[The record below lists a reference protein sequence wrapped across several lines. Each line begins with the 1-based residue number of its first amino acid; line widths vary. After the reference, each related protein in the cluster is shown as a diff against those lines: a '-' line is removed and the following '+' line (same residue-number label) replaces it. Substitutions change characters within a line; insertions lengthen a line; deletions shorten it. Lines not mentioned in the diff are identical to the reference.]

1 MKITV
6 NIDDQELI
14 EAAKEVAI
22 RRIADDISG
31 GFRAGNIYKN
41 AVKECIREVI
51 KQNID
56 DLSSR
61 AVTAA
66 SKAIENKAAI
76 KKMFD
81 KVLTEA
87 DKEG

>member
-14 EAAKEVAI
+14 EAAKEAAI
-22 RRIADDISG
+22 RRIADDIFG
-31 GFRAGNIYKN
+31 GFRARNIYKN

-66 SKAIENKAAI
+66 SKTIENKAAI

>member
-22 RRIADDISG
+22 RRIADDIFSSYRSG
-31 GFRAGNIYKN
+31 HYYKT
-41 AVKECIREVI
+41 VIKECVREAI
-51 KQNID
+51 KSDID
-56 DLSSR
+56 ELSER
-61 AVTAA
+61 AVAA
-66 SKAIENKAAI
+66 AAKTVENKAI

-87 DKEG
+87 GKEG

>member
-6 NIDDQELI
+6 NIDDQEMI
-14 EAAKEVAI
+14 EAAKEIAI
-22 RRIADDISG
+22 QRIAVDIFSNL
-31 GFRAGNIYKN
+31 RSGNIYKN
-41 AVKECIREVI
+41 AIKECIREVI

-66 SKAIENKAAI
+66 SKTIENKAI

>member
-14 EAAKEVAI
+14 KAAKEVAI
-22 RRIADDISG
+22 RRIADDIFS

-51 KQNID
+51 RQNID
-56 DLSSR
+56 DLSGR

-66 SKAIENKAAI
+66 AETIKNRAI
-76 KKMFD
+76 KKIFD
-81 KVLTEA
+81 KVLIEA
-87 DKEG
+87 DKED

>member
-22 RRIADDISG
+22 RRIADDIFS
-31 GFRAGNIYKN
+31 RIYEGNIYKN
-41 AVKECIREVI
+41 AVKECIREAI
-51 KQNID
+51 RQNID
-56 DLSSR
+56 DLSNR

-66 SKAIENKAAI
+66 AKTIENKAM
-76 KKMFD
+76 KKMLD
-81 KVLTEA
+81 KVLNEE
-87 DKEG
+87 D

>member
-1 MKITV
+1 MEITV

-22 RRIADDISG
+22 RRIADDILF

-41 AVKECIREVI
+41 AAKECIREVI
-51 KQNID
+51 RQNID
-56 DLSSR
+56 DLSDR

-66 SKAIENKAAI
+66 AKTIENKAM
-76 KKMFD
+76 KKMLD
-81 KVLTEA
+81 KVLNEE
-87 DKEG
+87 D

>member
-22 RRIADDISG
+22 RRIADDIVS
-31 GFRAGNIYKN
+31 RIREGNIYKN

-51 KQNID
+51 RQNID
-56 DLSSR
+56 DLSDR

-66 SKAIENKAAI
+66 AKTIENKAM
-76 KKMFD
+76 KKMLD
-81 KVLTEA
+81 KVLNEE
-87 DKEG
+87 D

>member
-22 RRIADDISG
+22 RRIADDIFSG
-31 GFRAGNIYKN
+31 IYEGNIYKN
-41 AVKECIREVI
+41 AVKECIREAI
-51 KQNID
+51 RQNID
-56 DLSSR
+56 DLSDR

-66 SKAIENKAAI
+66 AKTIENKAM
-76 KKMFD
+76 KKMLD
-81 KVLTEA
+81 KVL
-87 DKEG
+87 KEE

>member
-22 RRIADDISG
+22 RRIADDIFSDY
-31 GFRAGNIYKN
+31 RAGYCYKQ
-41 AVKECIREVI
+41 VI
-51 KQNID
+51 KDCVREAIKKDID
-56 DLSSR
+56 GLSER
-61 AVTAA
+61 AVAA
-66 SKAIENKAAI
+66 AAKTIENRAI

>member
-14 EAAKEVAI
+14 EVAKEVAI
-22 RRIADDISG
+22 RRIADDIFS

-51 KQNID
+51 RQNID
-56 DLSSR
+56 DLSNR

-66 SKAIENKAAI
+66 AKTIENKAM
-76 KKMFD
+76 KKMLD
-81 KVLTEA
+81 KVMNEE
-87 DKEG
+87 D